1 MAGYVDIDKELADA
15 PIGPLHK
22 QLGVLVTLIT
32 LFDGYDTFNPA
43 YVIHYVMK
51 PWGLAPSQ
59 AGLLISSGLL
69 GFLIGAAAQGVIA
82 DRLGRRGA
90 LVASLWV
97 VNIFT
102 LATAFYG
109 DGFYAFCILRILT
122 GIGLGALLPL
132 ATTFINELAPPR
144 ISNAFSLWGVTLGWS
159 LGGVLAGL
167 VGLYLTPTYGWTIL
181 YWMGGFSIPLT
192 LVVVRVLPESPRFL
206 ARHGRIE
213 EAGALLKRLRPD
225 REAFYRAS
233 VLVAEPTQ
241 RIVNPV
247 AELLSPRYRGV
258 SLRLWLAGFL
268 SLFSIYGLTGWIP
281 TVMMK
286 RGETF
291 AASFGFGA
299 IMLGMSFVGGLVL
312 AMLSDRLK
320 GRSSKLLALWWGVGG
335 FAVLGLLAA
344 QDHWANLA
352 CIAAAGFL
360 IVGAQHVMNNFTAA
374 SYDTAMRASGVGMM
388 LSVGRVGAILGP
400 YIAGLLQ
407 GFTGGPESMFW
418 TIGIGALIAGLS
430 VATIG
435 APRKFLAEAG
445 AVHG

>member
-167 VGLYLTPTYGWTIL
+167 VGLLQAADPVRYGSAT
-181 YWMGGFSIPLT
+181 S
-192 LVVVRVLPESPRFL
+192 VVAV
-206 ARHGRIE
+206 IE
-213 EAGALLKRLRPD
+213 YGDYACEDCKAT
-225 REAFYRAS
+225 AS
-233 VLVAEPTQ
+233 VKYATP
-241 RIVNPV
+241 
-247 AELLSPRYRGV
+247 SG
-258 SLRLWLAGFL
+258 
-268 SLFSIYGLTGWIP
+268 SISH
-281 TVMMK
+281 M
-286 RGETF
+286 
-291 AASFGFGA
+291 
-299 IMLGMSFVGGLVL
+299 
-312 AMLSDRLK
+312 
-320 GRSSKLLALWWGVGG
+320 
-335 FAVLGLLAA
+335 
-344 QDHWANLA
+344 
-352 CIAAAGFL
+352 
-360 IVGAQHVMNNFTAA
+360 
-374 SYDTAMRASGVGMM
+374 
-388 LSVGRVGAILGP
+388 
-400 YIAGLLQ
+400 
-407 GFTGGPESMFW
+407 
-418 TIGIGALIAGLS
+418 
-430 VATIG
+430 
-435 APRKFLAEAG
+435 
-445 AVHG
+445 